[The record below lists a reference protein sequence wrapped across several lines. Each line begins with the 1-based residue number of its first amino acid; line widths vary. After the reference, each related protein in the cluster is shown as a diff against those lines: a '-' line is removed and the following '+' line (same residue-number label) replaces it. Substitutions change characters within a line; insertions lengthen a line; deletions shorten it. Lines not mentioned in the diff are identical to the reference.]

1 MMKGFIGKNPGLSV
15 FSAESNPSTVSIR
28 FSLLYIIIFNKCIC
42 ARRAPVSRGKAVDTL
57 RNFAE
62 NAYRNRQS
70 NHKEQ

>member
-1 MMKGFIGKNPGLSV
+1 MMKGFIRKNPGLSV

-28 FSLLYIIIFNKCIC
+28 ISLLYITIFDKCIC

-57 RNFAE
+57 RYFAE
-62 NAYRNRQS
+62 NVYRNRQS